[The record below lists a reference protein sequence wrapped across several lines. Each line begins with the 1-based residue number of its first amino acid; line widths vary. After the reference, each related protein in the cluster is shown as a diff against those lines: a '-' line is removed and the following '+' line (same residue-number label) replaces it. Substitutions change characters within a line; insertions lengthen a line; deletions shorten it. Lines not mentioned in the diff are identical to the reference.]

1 LHIEPATVIASREVA
16 RQSRAVHNALWIATA
31 TASPRNDE
39 LKREIMKLGRLNHI
53 GVATPSI
60 ADSIAFYRD
69 VMGATKIHAPF
80 DLEEQGVKVCFVDTP
95 GADGAMNGTQ
105 IELIE
110 PLGENSTLAGFIAK
124 RRARNSRRSAS
135 ASSAPRASARTAPL
149 SFSSIPRTWAACL
162 PRSWKRRRTAPTGR
176 ISSRHPGAGRGP
188 DSATAGLGPGLRRDD
203 EREKKTMSYE
213 TIRVDR
219 EGPLLTITLNRPERL
234 NAMPPAMADELGQ
247 AFYDLG
253 DARAVLI
260 TGEGKGFCSGADLS
274 ARGSGS
280 ALGGKGGS
288 HEALINHYNPAV
300 SQLIRAQVPVIC
312 AVNGPAAGVG
322 CSLALAA
329 DFTIAAKSAYFL
341 QAFVNIGLV
350 PDGGSTW
357 LLARA
362 IGRARATRMMMLGEK
377 ISGTQAE
384 EWGLIYKCVDDADL
398 ITEARALAEK
408 LANGP
413 TVAYATMKRNIATA
427 LDQNLQMVLLAEAEG
442 QRIAG
447 ATKDAMEGGMAFLQ
461 KRKAEFKGE

>member
-1 LHIEPATVIASREVA
+1 
-16 RQSRAVHNALWIATA
+16 
-31 TASPRNDE
+31 
-39 LKREIMKLGRLNHI
+39 
-53 GVATPSI
+53 
-60 ADSIAFYRD
+60 
-69 VMGATKIHAPF
+69 
-80 DLEEQGVKVCFVDTP
+80 
-95 GADGAMNGTQ
+95 
-105 IELIE
+105 
-110 PLGENSTLAGFIAK
+110 
-124 RRARNSRRSAS
+124 
-135 ASSAPRASARTAPL
+135 
-149 SFSSIPRTWAACL
+149 
-162 PRSWKRRRTAPTGR
+162 
-176 ISSRHPGAGRGP
+176 
-188 DSATAGLGPGLRRDD
+188 
-203 EREKKTMSYE
+203 MSYE

-274 ARGSGS
+274 ARGEGS

-288 HEALINHYNPAV
+288 HEALTGHYNPAV
-300 SQLIRAQVPVIC
+300 SQLIRANVPVIC

-377 ISGTQAE
+377 ISGEQAE

-398 ITEARALAEK
+398 MAEARALATK

-413 TVAYATMKRNIATA
+413 TIAYAQMKRNIATA
-427 LDQNLQMVLLAEAEG
+427 LDTNLQMVLLAEAEA
-442 QRIAG
+442 QRVAG
-447 ATKDAMEGGMAFLQ
+447 GTADAMEGGMAFLQ
-461 KRKAEFKGE
+461 KRKAEFKGA

>member
-1 LHIEPATVIASREVA
+1 
-16 RQSRAVHNALWIATA
+16 
-31 TASPRNDE
+31 
-39 LKREIMKLGRLNHI
+39 
-53 GVATPSI
+53 
-60 ADSIAFYRD
+60 
-69 VMGATKIHAPF
+69 
-80 DLEEQGVKVCFVDTP
+80 
-95 GADGAMNGTQ
+95 
-105 IELIE
+105 
-110 PLGENSTLAGFIAK
+110 
-124 RRARNSRRSAS
+124 
-135 ASSAPRASARTAPL
+135 
-149 SFSSIPRTWAACL
+149 
-162 PRSWKRRRTAPTGR
+162 
-176 ISSRHPGAGRGP
+176 
-188 DSATAGLGPGLRRDD
+188 
-203 EREKKTMSYE
+203 MSYE

-234 NAMPPAMADELGQ
+234 NAMPPKMADELGQ

-260 TGEGKGFCSGADLS
+260 TGEGKGFCSGADLA
-274 ARGSGS
+274 ARGDGS
-280 ALGGKGGS
+280 ALGSKGGS
-288 HEALINHYNPAV
+288 HEALINHYNPAI
-300 SQLIRAQVPVIC
+300 SQLIRSSVPVIC

-357 LLARA
+357 LLTRA

-377 ISGTQAE
+377 ISGEQAE
-384 EWGLIYKCVDDADL
+384 EWGLIYSCVEDADL
-398 ITEARALAEK
+398 MTEARALAEK

-447 ATKDAMEGGMAFLQ
+447 ATKDAMEGGMAFHQ
-461 KRKAEFKGE
+461 KRKAVFKGE